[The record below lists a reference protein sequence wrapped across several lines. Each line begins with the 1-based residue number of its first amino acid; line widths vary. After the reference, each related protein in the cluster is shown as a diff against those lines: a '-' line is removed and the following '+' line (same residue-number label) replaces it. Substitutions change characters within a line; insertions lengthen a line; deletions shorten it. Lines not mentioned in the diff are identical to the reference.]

1 MIPRTLA
8 EQQYIEVIGGKIES
22 LKRHLIDQRMP
33 EQDASTLD
41 WYRFLLAMKE
51 ISGNTSN
58 AMSFVASLMAKEY
71 LSARLPMQTFDV
83 AAKAQGAPGLDIDER
98 TADGRRVIGEIK
110 TTIPY
115 MANDLGAQQKVTFRK
130 DFDKLRNTEADFK
143 FFFVTDDTVFR
154 LMGGEVRSRTCGRY
168 GCASSYGSRE
178 NGRWALN
185 ETSSGKQTIS

>member
-1 MIPRTLA
+1 VEPRTLA
-8 EQQYIEVIGGKIES
+8 EQRYIEVIGGKIDA

-71 LSARLPMQTFDV
+71 LSARLSMRTFDV
-83 AAKAQGAPGLDIDER
+83 AAKAQGAPGLDIDEQ
-98 TADGRRVIGEIK
+98 TTDGKRVIAEIK

-115 MANDLGAQQKVTFRK
+115 MANDLGAQQKTTFRK

-143 FFFVTDDTVFR
+143 FFFVTDDTVLR
-154 LMGGEVRSRTCGRY
+154 LMRGKYAPEL
-168 GCASSYGSRE
+168 ASVMVVHLPTGAES
-178 NGRWALN
+178 
-185 ETSSGKQTIS
+185 